1 MPPELREDGLDDLL
15 LDPRRRRDF
24 LRDHPRERTEL
35 LGAKLLLDEVR
46 RLETL
51 GVLLVARE
59 GVLARYRRAPE
70 VDRGSRRRREA
81 PLDRRLALLEGAEYG
96 HWEVSERLVG
106 ERGDAETNAEVERAV
121 HLARL
126 DEDRR
131 WARLEGLEID
141 ERQ

>member
-1 MPPELREDGLDDLL
+1 MKCGGWTL
-15 LDPRRRRDF
+15 
-24 LRDHPRERTEL
+24 
-35 LGAKLLLDEVR
+35 
-46 RLETL
+46 L